1 MREAMGALRAELDK
15 EMNLVVMKAPFD
27 LDGAREHVRSSSTN
41 LGRIICASLVDASG
55 ADAAFLNGGSIRD
68 SISEGDVTKGQLL
81 SVLPYGNYVF
91 VIEIYGKDILAAL
104 NHGLGQPGAG
114 AFPQFWGM
122 EVATRAAELTG
133 TDGTKKSAL
142 AVDSVTIGGKP
153 LDPEMRYKLAIND
166 FLRSGGDGYA
176 MFTKYDYS
184 EYATLEEAFRNFVT
198 EKGAADL
205 RAISDAT
212 VLK

>member
-1 MREAMGALRAELDK
+1 
-15 EMNLVVMKAPFD
+15 
-27 LDGAREHVRSSSTN
+27 
-41 LGRIICASLVDASG
+41 
-55 ADAAFLNGGSIRD
+55 
-68 SISEGDVTKGQLL
+68 
-81 SVLPYGNYVF
+81 
-91 VIEIYGKDILAAL
+91 
-104 NHGLGQPGAG
+104 
-114 AFPQFWGM
+114 
-122 EVATRAAELTG
+122 
-133 TDGTKKSAL
+133 DGTKKSAL

-184 EYATLEEAFRNFVT
+184 EYATLEEAFRNFMT
-198 EKGAADL
+198 EKGEADL